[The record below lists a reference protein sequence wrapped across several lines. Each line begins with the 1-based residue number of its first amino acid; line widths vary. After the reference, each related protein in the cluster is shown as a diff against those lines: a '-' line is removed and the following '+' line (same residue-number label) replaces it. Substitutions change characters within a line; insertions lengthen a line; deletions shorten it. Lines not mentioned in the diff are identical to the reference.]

1 MLRHQWVLKRLAV
14 SVLAVTLVLLAL
26 YSSSSSSRPPP
37 PVSDYSEYV
46 SSSVEANN
54 VTRPSTTTTTT
65 TTTTTPSSVINQRRR
80 RFAVFSCATPDEMK
94 WNGSRSSNQQQQRQ
108 YDYAFYLPLTVL
120 AWRRIGYESLVL
132 IIGHRREWLYNPVLA
147 HVLDTLETLKAA
159 TVLFLPAKVE
169 NRVMLSQTARIFTA
183 NLDGYPGG
191 PSDFILTSDSDLWPL
206 RKRYFY
212 QQQPEGAE
220 AERPLM
226 LFHSD
231 CCRPFVF
238 KGHSYKMQP
247 MSHVGA
253 SAATWQEMVN
263 FQQQQPLQQQQSG
276 GRTTNS
282 SSSSSVEMPAK
293 DSASIVDRLANI
305 FGQQVRHR
313 VQYASSDWFVDQKF
327 ISLSIHQWL
336 NGRQRQ
342 TNSSAASMANNQMVY
357 KVSDVGLRRLDR
369 YNWNVNLKQLKASSS
384 SLDMLDASYYDA
396 HLPMGGF
403 QPAKWNSIRPLLRL
417 MYGGRGRGKA
427 ATSSSTY
434 RFCDSYAI
442 TFRRLFMNSSTN
454 RS

>member
-1 MLRHQWVLKRLAV
+1 
-14 SVLAVTLVLLAL
+14 
-26 YSSSSSSRPPP
+26 
-37 PVSDYSEYV
+37 
-46 SSSVEANN
+46 
-54 VTRPSTTTTTT
+54 VTRPSTT

-80 RFAVFSCATPDEMK
+80 RFAVFSCATPDEK
-94 WNGSRSSNQQQQRQ
+94 KYNGSSSNQQQQRQ

-159 TVLFLPAKVE
+159 TVLFLPAKVD

-263 FQQQQPLQQQQSG
+263 FQQQQPFQQQSG
-276 GRTTNS
+276 GRTNN

-293 DSASIVDRLANI
+293 DSASILDRLANI

-327 ISLSIHQWL
+327 ITLSIHQWL
-336 NGRQRQ
+336 NRRQRQ
-342 TNSSAASMANNQMVY
+342 TNSSAASMAKLANNQMVY

-369 YNWNVNLKQLKASSS
+369 FNWNVNLKQLKASSS
-384 SLDMLDASYYDA
+384 SLDMLDGSYYDA
-396 HLPMGGF
+396 HLPRGGF

-417 MYGGRGRGKA
+417 MYGGRGKA
-427 ATSSSTY
+427 SSSTY
-434 RFCDSYAI
+434 RFCDSYAT
-442 TFRRLFMNSSTN
+442 TFRRLFMNSKTT